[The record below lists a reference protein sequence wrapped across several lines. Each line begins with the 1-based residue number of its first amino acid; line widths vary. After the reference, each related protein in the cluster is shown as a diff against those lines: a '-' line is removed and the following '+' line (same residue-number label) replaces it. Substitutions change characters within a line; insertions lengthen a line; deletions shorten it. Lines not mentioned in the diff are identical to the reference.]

1 MNKILNMKKIIFSF
15 LTTTILVLFSC
26 LIAAGTITIEK
37 PNIMINRVVYNN
49 NINQGSFEI
58 IKEAGWPITYDYSFE
73 DVSRKVIIDSEGNII
88 VTGNTYNN
96 ISDEI
101 DFLTVKYNSDG
112 VLIWNVLFNGG
123 EIDYAWDIALDS
135 QDNIVVFGFNSS
147 LKENP
152 NELDLTLFVIKYSK
166 DGIEQ
171 WNNTFK
177 WENDC
182 FPGGIAVDSNDNII
196 MSVGTGDLDGLSFT
210 CLTLKMDS
218 NGNEIWNVTFEEDM
232 LSFGADVVVNSDDEI
247 FVGGLSASFFG
258 QGWFIIKYDNMG
270 TLKWS
275 QRYNEGNQPYDM
287 EIDSEGNLI
296 MTGQDFSSDSNSSS
310 WLTLKCDKNGYLL
323 WKYEYDGI
331 NNEYAQDAAIDSK
344 GNIIT
349 LGSIVGNDFY
359 EPCLFIYDTNG
370 TEICM
375 KKPSIDVSLLGI
387 TVDSDDNIIVTG
399 TINNSVNNY
408 NWDFYTCKFSD
419 VEPPNINIEKP
430 KLGYLYLFDKELFPL
445 LKNTFILGKI
455 TVRVVELGTSDVEK
469 VLFYIDGDLMESVS
483 NAPFEWLW
491 DDKSFS
497 NHEIEIHVYDENN
510 NINRETINVWK
521 LF

>member
-1 MNKILNMKKIIFSF
+1 MNGGINIKKIMFSF
-15 LTTTILVLFSC
+15 LIITILFLSSFLV
-26 LIAAGTITIEK
+26 AAGTITIEK
-37 PNIMINRVVYNN
+37 PNNMTNKVFYNN

-58 IKEAGWPITYDYSFE
+58 IKESGWPIIYNYSFE
-73 DVSRKVIIDSEGNII
+73 DVSRKVIIDSEDSII

-101 DFLTVKYNSDG
+101 DFLTVKYSSDG
-112 VLIWNVLFNGG
+112 ELIWNALFNGG
-123 EIDYAWDIALDS
+123 EIDYAWDISLDS
-135 QDNIVVFGFNSS
+135 QDNIIVFGFNSS
-147 LKENP
+147 LNENP

-171 WNNTFK
+171 WNNTYK

-182 FPGGIAVDSNDNII
+182 FPGGIAVDSNDNVI
-196 MSVGTGDLDGLSFT
+196 MSAGTGDLDGLSFT

-218 NGNEIWNVTFEEDM
+218 NGNEIWNVTFEEDL
-232 LSFGADVVVNSDDEI
+232 LSFGADVVVNSDDDI
-247 FVGGLSASFFG
+247 FIGGLSASFFG
-258 QGWFIIKYDNMG
+258 QGWFIIKYDSMG
-270 TLKWS
+270 KLKWS
-275 QRYNEGNQPYDM
+275 QRYNEGNQPNDM

-296 MTGQDFSSDSNSSS
+296 MTGQDYSSDSNSSS

-331 NNEYAQDAAIDSK
+331 NNEYAQDGVVDSK

-349 LGSIVGNDFY
+349 LGSVVGDDFY
-359 EPCLFIYDTNG
+359 ESCLLIFDTNG
-370 TEICM
+370 NEICM
-375 KKPSIDVSLLGI
+375 KKPSIDGSLLGL

-399 TINNSVNNY
+399 TINNSVNSY
-408 NWDFYTCKFSD
+408 NWDYYTCKYSD
-419 VEPPNINIEKP
+419 IEPPYITIEKP

-445 LKNTFILGKI
+445 LKNTIILGKI
-455 TVRVVELGTSDVEK
+455 KIRVVELGASDVEK
-469 VLFYIDGDLMESVS
+469 VLFYIDGNLMESVS

-497 NHEIEIHVYDENN
+497 KHEIEIHVYDENN
-510 NINRETINVWK
+510 NINRKTINVWK
-521 LF
+521 FF